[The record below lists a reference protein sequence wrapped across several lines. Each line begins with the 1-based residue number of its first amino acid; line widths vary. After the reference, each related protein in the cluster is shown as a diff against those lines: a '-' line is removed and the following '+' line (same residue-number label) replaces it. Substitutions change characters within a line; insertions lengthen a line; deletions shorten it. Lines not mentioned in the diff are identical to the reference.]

1 MQIHDNCSL
10 LPYNTFGI
18 QAQARA
24 LVTYDSAEELLQA
37 LHLYHSTYA
46 GLPLLHIGAGSNLLF
61 LTDFPGMVLHSCIG
75 GVTVLG
81 HEGDDVLVRVGAGV
95 EHDAW
100 VARAVASGWHGLE
113 NLSLIPGQ
121 VGASAVQNIGAYG
134 VEAQDVIERVE
145 GVSLT
150 TGESRSWDNAQCG
163 YGYRSSVFK
172 GPLRGQYAITHVTYR
187 LHRTFQPRLD
197 YGALRSTLQSQGI
210 DASQV
215 TAEQLRQVIIGV
227 RQSKLPDPK
236 VQGNAGSF
244 FMNPVVSREV
254 WHRIQTAYPSAP
266 HYDVDGEHVKVP
278 AGWLIEQAGWKGR
291 ALGRAAV
298 HDRQALVL
306 VNRGGATGADILAL
320 CDAVRA
326 DVRSQFGIDLHPE
339 VNFVGGH

>member
-1 MQIHDNCSL
+1 MEIHDHCSL

-18 QAQARA
+18 QAKARV
-24 LVTYDSAEELLQA
+24 LVSYDSVRELCQA
-37 LHLYHSTYA
+37 LDLHRTAYA

-61 LTDFPGMVLHSCIG
+61 LTDYPGMILHSRIG
-75 GVTVLG
+75 GVTLLDCQ
-81 HEGDDVLVRVGAGV
+81 GDDVLVRVGAGV
-95 EHDAW
+95 VHDTW

-134 VEAQDVIERVE
+134 VEAQSVIERVD
-145 GVSLT
+145 GVSLG
-150 TGESRSWDNAQCG
+150 TGEPRTWTCAQCG

-172 GPLRGQYAITHVTYR
+172 GALRGQYAITHVTYR
-187 LHRTFQPRLD
+187 LHRTFVPHLD
-197 YGALRSTLQSQGI
+197 YGALRSTLQARGI
-210 DASQV
+210 SAGQV
-215 TAEQLRQVIIGV
+215 TAAQLRQAIIAV
-227 RQSKLPDPK
+227 RQSKLPDPC

-244 FMNPVVSREV
+244 FMNPVVSRAQWDRLRAE
-254 WHRIQTAYPSAP
+254 YPGAP
-266 HYDVDGEHVKVP
+266 HYDVDDSHVKVP

-320 CDAVRA
+320 CDAVRDA
-326 DVRSQFGIDLHPE
+326 VRSRFGIDLRPE
-339 VNFVGGH
+339 VNIIRG